1 MFSFIVVVIII
12 LIYLLTQKDSQV
24 SSKYLAATLIAYVV
38 TIFSMIFYLSKDS
51 YYYNIVD
58 NYFSLPKT
66 AWKYLMFVDVPR
78 EIIIRLLNLSS
89 LAVIYF
95 GYNFSISYRKK
106 NAIYSWFDFRRI
118 LPVILGLQFLAY
130 DPNIQYNFYFLVY
143 PKYLPL
149 EYYRTITEVF
159 HEATVV
165 FNIGVI
171 VYGILQLCLS
181 YREVYHL
188 HFIRNYLIGEGVC
201 YTLIM
206 ISYIIIFWFSPSYL
220 TKVSKIAD
228 YVVYLSVPLSRNQ
241 IIYTAYPYYLT
252 VTTMLSAFCIYEL
265 AKIKRQMTNKEFSIT
280 KQIDAADTTSKIF
293 CHYMKNEILAI
304 QSEIELLNPSPE
316 NAEGIREV
324 LDRCN
329 HLYER
334 LDTIHRGTKTSE
346 LNLVET
352 DLRQFMT
359 DLLEA
364 MKINLR
370 SCGLIVSLDEDT
382 AYVMLDHMYFEQ
394 ALKNI
399 IENALDA
406 METIPVS
413 QRKLTIRLQRASNWI
428 VLSVQDTGIGIP
440 KKNMKNIFTPLY
452 SSKPIA
458 KHWGIGL
465 ALAHRI
471 IMAHDGKIEVESH
484 ENAGTNF
491 KIFLPDIGKYI
502 TYS

>member
-12 LIYLLTQKDSQV
+12 LIYLLVQKDNQI
-24 SSKYLAATLIAYVV
+24 SSKYLAATLIAYVAA
-38 TIFSMIFYLSKDS
+38 IFSMIFYLSKDS

-58 NYFSLPKT
+58 NYFSLPK
-66 AWKYLMFVDVPR
+66 AVWKYLMFVDVSR
-78 EIIIRLLNLSS
+78 NIIIRLLNLSS
-89 LAVIYF
+89 LAVIFF

-106 NAIYSWFDFRRI
+106 IPLNSWFDFRRI
-118 LPVILGLQFLAY
+118 LPVYLCLQFIAY
-130 DPNIQYNFYFLVY
+130 DPDIQYYLYLLVY
-143 PKYLPL
+143 PRYLPL
-149 EYYRTITEVF
+149 EYYSTIIEVF
-159 HEATVV
+159 HGITVA
-165 FNIGVI
+165 FNISI
-171 VYGILQLCLS
+171 ILYGILQLCLS
-181 YREVYHL
+181 YWEVNYL
-188 HFIRNYLIGEGVC
+188 RFLRNYLFGEGIC

-206 ISYIIIFWFSPSYL
+206 ISYIIIFWFAPSYL
-220 TKVSKIAD
+220 TKVSQVAD

-241 IIYTAYPYYLT
+241 VIYTAYPYYLI
-252 VTTMLSAFCIYEL
+252 VTTMLCAFCIYEL
-265 AKIKRQMTNKEFSIT
+265 AKIKRQMANKEFSIT

-316 NAEGIREV
+316 NVEGIQEV
-324 LDRCN
+324 LNRCN

-352 DLRQFMT
+352 DLCQFVT
-359 DLLEA
+359 NILES

-370 SCGLIVSLDEDT
+370 SCDLAVIMEEDT
-382 AYVMLDHMYFEQ
+382 ANVMLDRMYFDQ

-406 METIPVS
+406 MEAIPLG
-413 QRKLTIRLQRASNWI
+413 QRKLSVRLQRASNWI
-428 VLSVQDTGIGIP
+428 VLSIQDTGIGIP
-440 KKNMKNIFTPLY
+440 NKNMKNIFTPLY

-471 IMAHDGKIEVESH
+471 IMAHDGKIEVESQ
-484 ENAGTNF
+484 ENVGTNF
-491 KIFLPDIGKYI
+491 KIFLPDMGKYI
-502 TYS
+502 S